1 MASKALAIDEFRDRA
16 AKLAQ
21 DIDRF
26 KYNYSVIDET
36 GKPLATA
43 INELVKIQGFLKD
56 AAYEQAMEELAE
68 EKP

>member
-16 AKLAQ
+16 AELAK

-26 KYNYSVIDET
+26 KYNFSLLDAT

-56 AAYEQAMEELAE
+56 AAYEQAMEELKGENA
-68 EKP
+68 